1 MTSYSVTRQ
10 LSRRQLK
17 PATPALRTL
26 SPQKCLKTSPP
37 VGLAETSALSYLSGQ
52 SRTAFHGLTRKPLA
66 TVPPRHYRPRVIEL
80 CAGAG
85 GLALGLE
92 RGGFEHVALIERN
105 RNAKATLRADRPHWN
120 VVEADVR
127 KMDFTRYRDLGM
139 DLLTGGLPCTP
150 FSTVGQKKGQH
161 DKNDLMR
168 EGVRVVREIMP
179 KAFR

>member
-1 MTSYSVTRQ
+1 
-10 LSRRQLK
+10 
-17 PATPALRTL
+17 
-26 SPQKCLKTSPP
+26 
-37 VGLAETSALSYLSGQ
+37 
-52 SRTAFHGLTRKPLA
+52 
-66 TVPPRHYRPRVIEL
+66 
-80 CAGAG
+80 
-85 GLALGLE
+85 LE

-127 KMDFTRYRDLGM
+127 KIDFTRYCDRGI

-150 FSTVGQKKGQH
+150 FSTVRQKKGQH

>member
-1 MTSYSVTRQ
+1 
-10 LSRRQLK
+10 
-17 PATPALRTL
+17 
-26 SPQKCLKTSPP
+26 
-37 VGLAETSALSYLSGQ
+37 
-52 SRTAFHGLTRKPLA
+52 
-66 TVPPRHYRPRVIEL
+66 L